1 MRSTRSLY
9 WDKNLQIEAKEDP
22 SCSILINRSSFRET
36 PKDIVID
43 GDYHRDPNWR
53 KQLVTLRK
61 RCFLNTADSS

>member
-43 GDYHRDPNWR
+43 GDYHRDPNWT
-53 KQLVTLRK
+53 KCTK
-61 RCFLNTADSS
+61 